1 MFPVVPGRPAHMI
14 RRARIER
21 HSDAI
26 EPTRTPLLK
35 THDGRFGKRNAKD
48 MTIDRTVAV
57 PANPCTETVADQK
70 RLDQGG
76 GVEPCKSSRPVTK
89 RPQPVRDRRGV
100 LGPPHFVIVAPSEG
114 CGQPLAGPA
123 LKPERCQIGG
133 IDTIDQHPLFCEVDQ
148 IKAGGEARQSG
159 RIEQVEHHAAAST
172 KIGSSSAAPAL
183 ASAKLDTVTPTSRMP
198 FWVGRTDRIRL
209 SAARCSASRVATTIG
224 WLRLRVIWWKSP
236 YLTFTVTVP
245 RACEASLARLGTDR
259 LDLYLLHWRGN
270 VPLGETVEAM
280 ERLVDAGKIHR
291 WGVSNLDTDDMEEL
305 VARGGEAC
313 ATDQILYNLTRRGP
327 EHDLLPWLAEHAI
340 PTMAYSPVEQGR
352 LVGHAGLCSLADEIG
367 ATPAQLALAWLLARD
382 NVIAI
387 PKAGRVAHV
396 RDNRAAADLTLNSS
410 VLDRLD
416 KLFPRPKGRV
426 PLEML

>member
-1 MFPVVPGRPAHMI
+1 MKTIRLPDGTTIPA
-14 RRARIER
+14 
-21 HSDAI
+21 
-26 EPTRTPLLK
+26 L
-35 THDGRFGKRNAKD
+35 G
-48 MTIDRTVAV
+48 
-57 PANPCTETVADQK
+57 
-70 RLDQGG
+70 QGTWMMA
-76 GVEPCKSSRPVTK
+76 E
-89 RPQPVRDRRGV
+89 DRRV
-100 LGPPHFVIVAPSEG
+100 RSEEI
-114 CGQPLAGPA
+114 AA
-123 LKPERCQIGG
+123 LRGG
-133 IDTIDQHPLFCEVDQ
+133 IDLGLTLIDTAEMYADGESERLVGAAIQGKRDQ
-148 IKAGGEARQSG
+148 VFLVSKAYPQN
-159 RIEQVEHHAAAST
+159 ASH
-172 KIGSSSAAPAL
+172 
-183 ASAKLDTVTPTSRMP
+183 
-198 FWVGRTDRIRL
+198 DRL
-209 SAARCSASRVATTIG
+209 
-224 WLRLRVIWWKSP
+224 
-236 YLTFTVTVP
+236 P
-245 RACEASLARLGTDR
+245 RACEASLTRLGTDR

-280 ERLVDAGKIHR
+280 ERLVDAGKILR

-305 VARGGEAC
+305 VASGGAAC

-352 LVGHAGLCSLADEIG
+352 LVGHAGLCSLADELG

-396 RDNRAAADLTLNSS
+396 RDNRAATDLTLNAS